1 MAQDDLTLTETLQWN
16 PKWHWDPVP
25 WWFIDRL
32 DRPVLKNIA
41 VIQLELQRDILARQ
55 VEAIEQ
61 VMNTIG
67 KARK

>member
-1 MAQDDLTLTETLQWN
+1 MAQEDLVFPEALQWN

-41 VIQLELQRDILARQ
+41 QIQLELQRDILARQ

-61 VMNTIG
+61 VINVIG